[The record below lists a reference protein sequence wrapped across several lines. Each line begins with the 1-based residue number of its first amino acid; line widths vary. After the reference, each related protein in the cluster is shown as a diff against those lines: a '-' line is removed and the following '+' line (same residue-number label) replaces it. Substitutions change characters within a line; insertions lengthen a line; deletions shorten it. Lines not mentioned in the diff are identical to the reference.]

1 MSFIKKYIYH
11 LLLLLI
17 LIFVTIKLFSNIST
31 LPLDID
37 ELFTLNILYMDNLR
51 EIILLGNIF
60 DTHPPL
66 YHLIMYFFTQ
76 IFGLSEYV
84 IRIPSVI
91 FTVIS
96 FYLVFVLAKKLFSP
110 IHGLTASI
118 VTIILIPNPWI
129 TYFARGYSLLLLFS
143 ILTMISLVNIINYKI
158 NYKEKDV
165 TFTLLFYFIISSLL
179 CMYTHYFGCILVLS
193 ELLFLFFFFH
203 KTVIK
208 ELIAIVLFLIILY
221 GPWLQISV
229 PKKATLTDPNFVNWI
244 NWNVFGN
251 YNPYIL
257 ISLVVIAI
265 IYHLYI
271 LIKQKH
277 DKQKSNYPFFLIL
290 YLFLFPF
297 LLTFFIDKFIIR
309 CYQHKYL
316 IISLIPFYILV
327 ADTFV
332 IFLKNKINIFLT
344 LIIFCLLSKQ
354 TAVPPDVLPQYYLD
368 FVINNHNKTGKPIV
382 IIIDKHNKFIEYY
395 KYHFDKYAIFENMS
409 FVYDFNEKE
418 IIKETD
424 KLIGKNNGQY
434 IWLFDSTSIY
444 DIKPISDNKQVIVFN
459 KESPSVYLVK

>member
-11 LLLLLI
+11 LLVLFI
-17 LIFVTIKLFSNIST
+17 LIFVTIKLFSDIST

-37 ELFTLNILYMDNLR
+37 ELFTLNILYMGDLHK
-51 EIILLGNIF
+51 IILLGNIL

-76 IFGLSEYV
+76 IFGLSEYI

-96 FYLVFVLAKKLFSP
+96 FYLAFVLAKKLFSP
-110 IHGLTASI
+110 IHGLATSI

-129 TYFARGYSLLLLFS
+129 TYFARDYSLLLLFS

-158 NYKEKDV
+158 TYKEKDV
-165 TFTLLFYFIISSLL
+165 PFTLLFYFILSSLL

-193 ELLFLFFFFH
+193 EILFLFLFFY
-203 KTVIK
+203 KNIVR
-208 ELIAIVLFLIILY
+208 ELIAIVLSLILLY
-221 GPWLQISV
+221 GPWLLISV
-229 PKKATLTDPNFVNWI
+229 PKKAALTAPDFVSWI

-257 ISLVVIAI
+257 ISLVVITI

-271 LIKQKH
+271 LIKQKYA
-277 DKQKSNYPFFLIL
+277 KQKTSYSFFLIL

-297 LLTFFIDKFIIR
+297 LLTYFTDKFIIH

-332 IFLKNKINIFLT
+332 IFFKNRVNLFLT
-344 LIIFCLLSKQ
+344 LIIFYLLSKQ
-354 TAVPPDVLPQYYLD
+354 MAIPPDVLPQYYLD

-382 IIIDKHNKFIEYY
+382 IIDKHKMFIKYY
-395 KYHFDKYAIFENMS
+395 KYYFDKYAIPENIV
-409 FVYDFNEKE
+409 FVHDFDEKE

-424 KLIGKNNGQY
+424 KLVNKNNGQY

-444 DIKPISDNKQVIVFN
+444 DIKPISDNKQVVVFN
-459 KESPSVYLVK
+459 KELPSVYLVK